1 MNVSTRPELEER
13 LRALPEQPGVYLF
26 KDAEGRILYVG
37 KSVSLRNRVR
47 SYFGSPRN
55 LDAKTRELVARI
67 ADFDIIVTD
76 NELEALILE
85 STLIKEHKPRYN
97 ISLRDDKGYPFIKV
111 TLNEEWPRVIKVRR
125 VEDDGARYFGPY
137 SSAGSVNR
145 TLELLKKTFPYRSCD
160 EPIDGR
166 RKRPCLDYHIGRCLA
181 PCVGLADRTAYMEA
195 IRQVLLFLEGRGE
208 QVVQQVRR
216 RMEAAAAALE
226 FERAALLR
234 DQLRALEHV
243 LERQKV
249 VSALAGDSDAI
260 AFAQDDGETCVQV
273 FFIRRGR
280 LIGNESFV
288 LQGTAQAS
296 PQEIMTSFV
305 TQFYQTAAQV
315 PPTILLQ
322 HEILDRPVIEEWLQ
336 RRRGGKV
343 VLRVPRR
350 GEKRQLVD
358 LVARNAGEA
367 LKQLRLKWLSER
379 QRQAGALAEL
389 RELLGLPAIPRRI
402 EGFDISTLQGQAAVG
417 SMVVFVDGA
426 PKRSAYRRFQIR
438 TVAGQDDYAMLEEVL
453 RRRFRHAP
461 QGEEP
466 DEAWELPDL
475 VLVDGGRGQVNVAA
489 RVLEEVGLG
498 HVPLLG
504 LAKKEETLHWAAR
517 PEPILLPRDSMALY
531 LLQRVRDEAHR
542 FAITYHRAR
551 RQKEA
556 VSSRLEEIPG
566 IGPRR
571 RAALLR
577 HFGSLEAIRRA
588 TIEELAAV
596 SGMNRSVAERLK
608 EHLG

>member
-1 MNVSTRPELEER
+1 VSSHPEFEER

-26 KDAEGRILYVG
+26 KDAQGKILYVG

-47 SYFGSPRN
+47 AYFGSPHN

-67 ADFDIIVTD
+67 ADFDIILTD

-145 TLELLKKTFPYRSCD
+145 TLELLKKTFPYRGCD
-160 EPIDGR
+160 ERIDGR

-181 PCVGLADRTAYMEA
+181 PCVGLADRAAYMEA
-195 IRQVLLFLEGRGE
+195 IHQVILFLEGKGD
-208 QVVQQVRR
+208 QVVRRVRR
-216 RMEAAAAALE
+216 QMEEAAAALE

-234 DQLRALEHV
+234 DQLNDLEHV

-249 VSALAGDSDAI
+249 VSMVAGDSDVI
-260 AFAQDDGETCVQV
+260 AFARDDGEACVQV

-280 LIGNESFV
+280 LIGNETFV
-288 LQGTAQAS
+288 LQGTAEAE
-296 PQEIMTSFV
+296 PQEIMASFV

-322 HEILDRPVIEEWLQ
+322 HELADRRVIEEWLQ
-336 RRRGGKV
+336 RKRGGRV
-343 VLRVPRR
+343 ALRVPRQ
-350 GEKRQLVD
+350 GEKRQLVE

-367 LKQLRLKWLSER
+367 LEQMRLKWLSER

-389 RELLGLPAIPRRI
+389 RDLLGLSAMPRRI
-402 EGFDISTLQGQAAVG
+402 EGFDISTLQGAAAVG

-426 PKRSAYRRFQIR
+426 PRRNAYRRFQIR
-438 TVAGQDDYAMLEEVL
+438 TVAGQDDYAMLQEVL
-453 RRRFRHAP
+453 RRRFRHVP
-461 QGEEP
+461 QTAEA

-475 VLVDGGRGQVNVAA
+475 VLVDGGRGQVNAA
-489 RVLEEVGLG
+489 AQVLQEAGMG
-498 HVPLLG
+498 HLPLLG
-504 LAKKEETLHWAAR
+504 LAKREETVHVATR
-517 PEPILLPRDSMALY
+517 PEPLLLPRDSTALY
-531 LLQRVRDEAHR
+531 LLQRIRDEAHR

-551 RQKEA
+551 REKEV

-577 HFGSLEAIRRA
+577 RFGSIDAIRQA
-588 TIEELAAV
+588 TVEELAAV
-596 SGMNRSVAERLK
+596 PGMNRAVAQRLK
-608 EHLG
+608 ELLG

>member
-1 MNVSTRPELEER
+1 MTVSTRPEFEER

-125 VEDDGARYFGPY
+125 VENDGARYFGPY

-160 EPIDGR
+160 ERIDGR

-181 PCVGLADRTAYMEA
+181 PCVGLADRAAYMEA
-195 IRQVLLFLEGRGE
+195 IQQVILFLEGRGD
-208 QVVQQVRR
+208 QVLQQVRR
-216 RMEAAAAALE
+216 RMEAAAAGLE

-234 DQLRALEHV
+234 DQLHALEHV

-249 VSALAGDSDAI
+249 VSALAGDSDVI
-260 AFAQDDGETCVQV
+260 AFARDDGETCVQV

-288 LQGTAQAS
+288 LQGTAEAS

-343 VLRVPRR
+343 VLRVPRK

-367 LKQLRLKWLSER
+367 LEQLRLKWLSER

-389 RELLGLPAIPRRI
+389 REILGLPGMPRRI

-453 RRRFRHAP
+453 RRRFRHIP

-489 RVLEEVGLG
+489 RVLEKVGLA
-498 HVPLLG
+498 HIPLLG
-504 LAKKEETLHWAAR
+504 LAKKEETLHLATR
-517 PEPILLPRDSMALY
+517 PDPLVLPHDSMALY
-531 LLQRVRDEAHR
+531 LLERIRDEAHR
-542 FAITYHRAR
+542 FAITYHRTR
-551 RQKEA
+551 REKEA

-577 HFGSLEAIRRA
+577 HFGSLDAIRRA
-588 TIEELAAV
+588 TVEELAAV
-596 SGMNRSVAERLK
+596 PGMNRSVAERLK